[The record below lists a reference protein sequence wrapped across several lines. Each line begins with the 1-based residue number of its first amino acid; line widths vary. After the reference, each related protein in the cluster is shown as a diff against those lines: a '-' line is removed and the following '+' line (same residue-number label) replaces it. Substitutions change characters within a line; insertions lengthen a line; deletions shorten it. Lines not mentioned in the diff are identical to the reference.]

1 MAESIAAVRGGHCRC
16 GLPRRPQASQIRRT
30 MRRCRLAYLVSHPIQ
45 YQAPLLRRIA
55 AEPDIELTVLFESD
69 HSLHEHVDREF
80 GRTIAWDVKLL
91 DGYRHRFLQPLPFAR
106 INGGATFWRPLSG
119 DLASTLRAGAYDA
132 LWVHGYARANH
143 LAALALAKR
152 LGMRTLLRDETTQS
166 GRERSTLRMIAKRA
180 AFRLI
185 DRIVDRYL
193 AVGSSNAQHWRDL
206 GLNPG
211 KIVLMPYA
219 VDGRLFGD
227 ATPQEVHD
235 VRARFGIPE
244 DQPVILFSAKLIARK
259 RPHDMIEAVA
269 RLQHGDGP
277 QPALVMAG
285 DGDLAVAVRDRA
297 TSLGLRHVHLPGF
310 QTQSQ
315 LAGLYRAADI
325 LVLPSQWETWGLV
338 VNEAMNGGCAIVASD
353 RVGAAADLVRDNGI
367 VYPVGDV
374 GALADALRRILGDRL
389 LLERMR
395 SRSRDIIAAWSFEED
410 VSALRQAL
418 ELPAR

>member
-1 MAESIAAVRGGHCRC
+1 
-16 GLPRRPQASQIRRT
+16 

-91 DGYRHRFLQPLPFAR
+91 DGYRHRFLQPLPIAA
-106 INGGATFWRPLSG
+106 IKGGATFWRPLSG

-152 LGMRTLLRDETTQS
+152 LGMRTLLRDDTAKTS
-166 GRERSTLRMIAKRA
+166 RKRNFLRMAAKRS
-180 AFRLI
+180 AFTLI
-185 DRIVDRYL
+185 DRLVDRYL
-193 AVGSSNAQHWRDL
+193 AVGTSNAQHWSDL
-206 GLNPG
+206 GVPTR

-219 VDGRLFGD
+219 VDGRLFGTATSQD
-227 ATPQEVHD
+227 ASNAR
-235 VRARFGIPE
+235 VRLRIRD
-244 DQPVILFSAKLIARK
+244 DQPIVLFSAKLIARK
-259 RPHDMIEAVA
+259 RPHDVLEALA
-269 RLQHGDGP
+269 RLQHQAGP
-277 QPALVMAG
+277 QPTLVMAG
-285 DGDLAVAVRDRA
+285 DGDLADAVRASVAD
-297 TSLGLRHVHLPGF
+297 LGLRDVRLPGF
-310 QTQSQ
+310 QTQTE
-315 LAGLYRAADI
+315 LAGLYRAAEI
-325 LVLPSQWETWGLV
+325 MVLPSEWEPWGLV

-367 VYPVGDV
+367 VYPVGDA

-395 SRSRDIIAAWSFEED
+395 SRSREIIAAWSFEED

>member
-1 MAESIAAVRGGHCRC
+1 M
-16 GLPRRPQASQIRRT
+16 RP
-30 MRRCRLAYLVSHPIQ
+30 CRLAYLVSHPIQ

-69 HSLHEHVDREF
+69 HSLREHVDREF

-91 DGYRHRFLQPLPFAR
+91 DGYRHRFLQPLPFAA
-106 INGGATFWRPLSG
+106 IEGGATFWRPLSG
-119 DLASTLRAGAYDA
+119 DLAAVLRQGNYDA

-152 LGMRTLLRDETTQS
+152 YGMRTLLRDETTEI
-166 GRERSTLRMIAKRA
+166 GRERSSLRLAAKRG

-206 GLNPG
+206 GLASG
-211 KIVLMPYA
+211 KIVVMPYA

-227 ATPQEVHD
+227 ATEQD
-235 VRARFGIPE
+235 ASNARARLGILE
-244 DQPVILFSAKLIARK
+244 AQPLILFSAKLIARK
-259 RPHDMIEAVA
+259 RPLDVIEALA
-269 RLQHGDGP
+269 RLQREDRP
-277 QPALVMAG
+277 RPALVMAG
-285 DGDLAVAVRDRA
+285 DGDLADSIRNRIA
-297 TSLGLRHVHLPGF
+297 SLGLRDVHLPGF

-353 RVGAAADLVRDNGI
+353 RVGAAADLVRDNGV
-367 VYPVGDV
+367 VYPVGNV
-374 GALADALRRILGDRL
+374 EALAGALRQMLSDRDSL
-389 LLERMR
+389 ARMR
-395 SRSRDIIAAWSFEED
+395 TRSREIIGAWGFEEN
-410 VSALRQAL
+410 VAALRQAL
-418 ELPAR
+418 DLPAR

>member
-1 MAESIAAVRGGHCRC
+1 
-16 GLPRRPQASQIRRT
+16 

-69 HSLHEHVDREF
+69 HSLREHVDREF
-80 GRTIAWDVKLL
+80 GRTIAWDIKLL
-91 DGYRHRFLQPLPFAR
+91 DGYRHRFLRPLPFAA
-106 INGGATFWRPLSG
+106 IDGGATFWRPLSG
-119 DLASTLRAGAYDA
+119 DLASTLRDGAYDA

-166 GRERSTLRMIAKRA
+166 GRKRSFLRMAAKQG

-193 AVGSSNAQHWRDL
+193 AVGSSNARHWREL
-206 GLNPG
+206 GIDSA
-211 KIVLMPYA
+211 KIVVMPYA

-227 ATPQEVHD
+227 ATEQD
-235 VRARFGIPE
+235 ASNARARLGIPE
-244 DQPVILFSAKLIARK
+244 GSPLILFSAKLIARK
-259 RPHDMIEAVA
+259 RPHDLIEAFA
-269 RLQHGDGP
+269 RLQREGGP
-277 QPALVMAG
+277 SAVLVMAG
-285 DGDLAVAVRDRA
+285 DGDLADSVRDRVA
-297 TSLGLRHVHLPGF
+297 SLGLHDVQLPGF

-315 LAGLYRAADI
+315 LAGLYRAANI
-325 LVLPSQWETWGLV
+325 MVLPSQWETWGLV

-374 GALADALRRILGDRL
+374 GALAEVLRRILADRE
-389 LLERMR
+389 LLERMQAR
-395 SRSRDIIAAWSFEED
+395 SREMIAAWSFEEN
-410 VSALRQAL
+410 VSALRLAL